1 MGLLDGRVVIVT
13 GVGPGLGRSL
23 ALACA
28 REGADVV
35 LAARSSDTL
44 ESVASEIVPLGVAA
58 LPVVTDVTDAFS
70 RSALIDAAA
79 TAFGRIDGLINSAF
93 AQPPFETLDDVSE
106 ETWRGSF
113 EINCHAA
120 ALLTKEAIPFLAS
133 SAAASG
139 QDGAVVFVTTMSLL
153 TNRPRFGAYTAA
165 KAATA
170 ATSKVLAAE
179 LGPRGVRVNCIAPG
193 YIWGPPVE
201 GYLQLQADARGV
213 TRDVVLAELLEQI
226 PLRRVNTPDEIAN
239 TAVFLLSDLAR
250 GVTGVTIDVNGG
262 QAIT

>member
-1 MGLLDGRVVIVT
+1 MRLLAGRAVIVT

-35 LAARSSDTL
+35 LAARTQSTL
-44 ESVASEIVPLGVAA
+44 DDVAA
-58 LPVVTDVTDAFS
+58 EAEKHGVRAVTVPTDVTDDQQ
-70 RSALIDAAA
+70 RQRLVR
-79 TAFGRIDGLINSAF
+79 TAVAELGRIDGLVNSAF
-93 AQPPFETLDDVSE
+93 VQPPFELMDEVSK
-106 ETWRGSF
+106 ETWMSSF
-113 EINCHAA
+113 DINCHAA
-120 ALLTKEAIPFLAS
+120 VALTQEAIPHLSGNDRS
-133 SAAASG
+133 S
-139 QDGAVVFVTTMSLL
+139 VIFVTTMSLL

-165 KAATA
+165 KAAASA
-170 ATSKVLAAE
+170 ASKVLAAE
-179 LGPRGVRVNCIAPG
+179 LGPVGIRVNCIAPG

-213 TRDVVLAELLEQI
+213 DYQVLLDELLLQI

-239 TAVFLLSDLAR
+239 AGVFLLSDLAR

-262 QAIT
+262 QTIR

>member
-1 MGLLDGRVVIVT
+1 MGLLDGRVIVVT
-13 GVGPGLGRSL
+13 GIGPGLGRSL

-35 LAARSSDTL
+35 LAARTQEVLDA
-44 ESVASEIVPLGVAA
+44 VASEIVPLGGTA
-58 LPVVTDVTDAFS
+58 LPVLTDVTDAAS

-79 TAFGRIDGLINSAF
+79 TAFGRIDGLVNSAF
-93 AQPPFETLDDVSE
+93 SQPPFETLDDLSE
-106 ETWRGSF
+106 ETWRSSF
-113 EINCHAA
+113 EINCHAG
-120 ALLTKEAIPFLAS
+120 ALLTKEAIPFLTA
-133 SAAASG
+133 SAAAHSR
-139 QDGAVVFVTTMSLL
+139 DAAVVFVTTMSLL
-153 TNRPRFGAYTAA
+153 TNRPRFSAYTAA

-213 TRDVVLAELLEQI
+213 TRDVVLEELLDQI

-239 TAVFLLSDLAR
+239 AAVFLLSDLAR
-250 GVTGVTIDVNGG
+250 GITGVTIDVNGG
-262 QAIT
+262 QAIA